1 MYISA
6 QAEYAARAL
15 LALAG
20 SSSDQPVKADEL
32 ARAQDLPVG
41 FLENILSRLRRVGLV
56 RSVRGAEGGYRLARP
71 ASEITVADVVRAMEG
86 PLAEV
91 RGMRP
96 ETLAYQPPAELL
108 QDVWIA
114 TRAALRMVLEKVT
127 LANIVEGKLPAS
139 VRKLAADPEAWQ
151 PH

>member
-1 MYISA
+1 
-6 QAEYAARAL
+6 
-15 LALAG
+15 
-20 SSSDQPVKADEL
+20 
-32 ARAQDLPVG
+32 
-41 FLENILSRLRRVGLV
+41 
-56 RSVRGAEGGYRLARP
+56 LARP

-96 ETLAYQPPAELL
+96 ETLSYQPPAERL

-127 LANIVEGKLPAS
+127 LADIVEGKLPAS
-139 VRKLAADPEAWQ
+139 VRKLAADPDAWQ

>member
-6 QAEYAARAL
+6 QADYAMRAL

-20 SSSDQPVKADEL
+20 SPSDQPVKADEV
-32 ARAQDLPVG
+32 ARSQDLPAG
-41 FLENILSRLRRVGLV
+41 FLETILGRLRRVGLV
-56 RSVRGAEGGYRLARP
+56 KSVRGAEGGYRLGRP
-71 ASEITVADVVRAMEG
+71 AAEISVADVVRALEG

-96 ETLAYQPPAELL
+96 EALSYQPPAEHL

-114 TRAALRMVLEKVT
+114 TRAALRMVLEAVT
-127 LANIVEGKLPAS
+127 LAHILDGTLPVT
-139 VRKLAADPEAWQ
+139 VRRLADDPEAWR

>member
-6 QAEYAARAL
+6 QADYAMRAL

-20 SSSDQPVKADEL
+20 STSGQPVKADEV
-32 ARAQDLPVG
+32 ARAQELPVG
-41 FLENILSRLRRVGLV
+41 FLETILGRLRRVGLV
-56 RSVRGAEGGYRLARP
+56 KSLRGAEGGYRLARP
-71 ASEITVADVVRAMEG
+71 ASEISVADVVRAVEG

-91 RGMRP
+91 RGIRP
-96 ETLAYQPPAELL
+96 EALSYQPPAEHL

-114 TRAALRMVLEKVT
+114 TRAALRMVLETVT
-127 LANIVEGKLPAS
+127 LQDILEGKLPPA
-139 VRKLAADPEAWQ
+139 VRRLAADPEAWR

>member
-6 QAEYAARAL
+6 QADYAMRAL
-15 LALAG
+15 LTLAG
-20 SSSDQPVKADEL
+20 SRSDRPVKADEL

-41 FLENILSRLRRVGLV
+41 FLENILGRLRRVGFV

-71 ASEITVADVVRAMEG
+71 ASEISVADVVRALEG

-96 ETLAYQPPAELL
+96 EMLRYQAPAEHL

-114 TRAALRMVLEKVT
+114 TRAALRMVLETVT
-127 LANIVEGKLPAS
+127 LADILEGELPPE
-139 VRKLAADPEAWQ
+139 VRRLAADPEAWQ

>member
-6 QAEYAARAL
+6 QADYAMRAL

-20 SSSDQPVKADEL
+20 SPSDQPVKADEL
-32 ARAQDLPVG
+32 ARTQELPVG
-41 FLENILSRLRRVGLV
+41 FLENILGRLRRVGFV
-56 RSVRGAEGGYRLARP
+56 RSARGAEGGYRLARP
-71 ASEITVADVVRAMEG
+71 ASEISVADVVRALEG

-96 ETLAYQPPAELL
+96 EMLSYQPPAEHL

-114 TRAALRMVLEKVT
+114 TRAALRMVLEQVT
-127 LANIVEGKLPAS
+127 LKDILEGRLPPEVS
-139 VRKLAADPEAWQ
+139 KLAADPEAWQ